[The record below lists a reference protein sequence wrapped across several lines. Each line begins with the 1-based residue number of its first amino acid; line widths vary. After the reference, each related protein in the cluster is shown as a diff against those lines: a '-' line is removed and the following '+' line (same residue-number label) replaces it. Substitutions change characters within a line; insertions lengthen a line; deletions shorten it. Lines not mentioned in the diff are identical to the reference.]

1 MELGIMRVVDIDGN
15 KILEGKVAVIT
26 GGGRGMGREIATTF
40 SKAGADVVVCDLS
53 LDKLTEVEDE
63 VKSGG
68 GRCLSFAVD
77 ISNKSQVEAMMAK
90 VHSNFGKIDI
100 LINNAGICISSP
112 LLETTVED
120 WDANMS
126 VNLKGAFLCLQA
138 AAKYMVQQRYGK
150 IVNISSICGRGA
162 VSEGIAYSASKAGVI
177 QVTCNAAA
185 ELGKHNINVNS
196 IAPGFVA
203 TPLVREGKTAE
214 EYAAMIEQFSK
225 PTVLGK
231 TGLPKDIANAA
242 LFLVSDESAYI
253 SGQTIPVD
261 GGRTNRM

>member
-1 MELGIMRVVDIDGN
+1 MRVVDTDGN
-15 KILEGKVAVIT
+15 KILEGKVAIIT
-26 GGGRGMGREIATTF
+26 GGGRGMGREIALTF
-40 SKAGADVVVCDLS
+40 AKAGANIAVCDLS
-53 LDKLTEVEDE
+53 LANLTEVEE
-63 VKSGG
+63 EIRAVGG
-68 GRCLSFAVD
+68 KCLSLAID
-77 ISNKSQVEAMMAK
+77 ISKKDQVEEMMAK
-90 VHSNFGKIDI
+90 VHAHFGKIDI
-100 LINNAGICISSP
+100 LINNAGICISSS
-112 LLETTVED
+112 LLETSVEE
-120 WDANMS
+120 WDANMN
-126 VNLKGAFLCLQA
+126 VNLKGAFLCLQG
-138 AAKYMVQQRYGK
+138 AAKYMVEQKYGK

-162 VSEGIAYSASKAGVI
+162 VSEGVAYSASKAGVI

-214 EYAAMIEQFSK
+214 EYAAMITEFSK

-242 LFLVSDESAYI
+242 LFLVSDEAAYI

>member
-1 MELGIMRVVDIDGN
+1 MRVVDIDGN
-15 KILEGKVAVIT
+15 KILEGKVAIIT
-26 GGGRGMGREIATTF
+26 GGGRGMGKEIASTF
-40 SKAGADVVVCDLS
+40 SKAGANVAVCDLS
-53 LDKLTEVEDE
+53 LSNLTEVEE
-63 VKSGG
+63 EIKAGG
-68 GRCLSFAVD
+68 GQCLSIATD
-77 ISNKSQVEAMMAK
+77 ISNKEQVEKMMAN
-90 VHSNFGKIDI
+90 VCAHFGKIDI
-100 LINNAGICISSP
+100 LINNAGICVSSS
-112 LLETTVED
+112 LLETSVEE
-120 WDANMS
+120 WDANIS
-126 VNLKGAFLCLQA
+126 VNLKGTFLCLQA

-185 ELGKHNINVNS
+185 ELGKYNINVNS

-203 TPLVREGKTAE
+203 TPLVREGKTPE
-214 EYAAMIEQFSK
+214 EYAAMIKEFSK

-253 SGQTIPVD
+253 SGQIIPVD

>member
-1 MELGIMRVVDIDGN
+1 MRVVDTDG
-15 KILEGKVAVIT
+15 KRILEGRVAVIT
-26 GGGRGMGREIATTF
+26 GGGRGMGREIALTF
-40 SKAGADVVVCDLS
+40 SKAGANIAVCDLS
-53 LDKLTEVEDE
+53 LANLTEVEE
-63 VKSGG
+63 EIKAGG
-68 GRCLSFAVD
+68 GKCLSLATN
-77 ISNKSQVEAMMAK
+77 ISDKGQVEEMMAK
-90 VHSNFGKIDI
+90 VHAHFGKIDI
-100 LINNAGICISSP
+100 LTNNAGICISSP
-112 LLETTVED
+112 LLETSEEE

-138 AAKYMVQQRYGK
+138 AAKYMVEQKYGK

-203 TPLVREGKTAE
+203 TPLVREGKTTE
-214 EYAAMIEQFSK
+214 EYAAMIAEFSK

>member
-1 MELGIMRVVDIDGN
+1 MRVVDIDGN
-15 KILEGKVAVIT
+15 KILEGKVAIIT
-26 GGGRGMGREIATTF
+26 GGGRGMGKEIALTF
-40 SKAGADVVVCDLS
+40 SKAGANVAVCDIS
-53 LDKLTEVEDE
+53 LENLTAVEEEIKL
-63 VKSGG
+63 GG
-68 GRCLSFAVD
+68 GKCLSIAAN
-77 ISNKSQVEAMMAK
+77 ISNKDQVEEMMAK
-90 VHSNFGKIDI
+90 VYAHFGKIDI
-100 LINNAGICISSP
+100 LINNAGICISSS
-112 LLETTVED
+112 LLETSVEE
-120 WDANMS
+120 WDANMN

-138 AAKYMVQQRYGK
+138 AAKYMVQQMYGK

-185 ELGKHNINVNS
+185 ELGKYNINVNS

-203 TPLVREGKTAE
+203 TPLVREGKTPE
-214 EYAAMIEQFSK
+214 EYAAMIKEFSK

>member
-1 MELGIMRVVDIDGN
+1 MRVVDIDGN
-15 KILEGKVAVIT
+15 KILEGKVAIIT
-26 GGGRGMGREIATTF
+26 GGGRGMGKEIASIF
-40 SKAGADVVVCDLS
+40 SKAGANVAVCDLS
-53 LDKLTEVEDE
+53 LSNLTEVEE
-63 VKSGG
+63 EIKAGG
-68 GRCLSFAVD
+68 GQCLSIATD
-77 ISNKSQVEAMMAK
+77 ISNKEQVEKMMENVCA
-90 VHSNFGKIDI
+90 HFGKIDI
-100 LINNAGICISSP
+100 LINNAGICISSS
-112 LLETTVED
+112 LLETSVEE

-126 VNLKGAFLCLQA
+126 VNLKGTFLCLQA

-185 ELGKHNINVNS
+185 ELGKYNINVNS

-203 TPLVREGKTAE
+203 TPLVREGKTPE
-214 EYAAMIEQFSK
+214 EYAAMIKEFSK

-253 SGQTIPVD
+253 SGQIIPVD

>member
-1 MELGIMRVVDIDGN
+1 MRVVDTEGK

-26 GGGRGMGREIATTF
+26 GGGRGMGKEIAATF
-40 SKAGADVVVCDLS
+40 SKAGAKIAVCDLS
-53 LDKLTEVEDE
+53 LANLEETQAEI
-63 VKSGG
+63 SSLGG
-68 GRCLSFAVD
+68 ECLSLAAD
-77 ISNKSQVEAMMAK
+77 ISNKNQVDEMMDK
-90 VHSNFGKIDI
+90 VQAHFGKIDI
-100 LINNAGICISSP
+100 LINNAGICISSS
-112 LLETTVED
+112 LLETSVEE

-126 VNLKGAFLCLQA
+126 VNLKGAFICLQS
-138 AAKYMVQQRYGK
+138 AAKYMVKQNYGK

-162 VSEGIAYSASKAGVI
+162 VSEGVAYSASKAGVI
-177 QVTCNAAA
+177 QMTLNAAS

-203 TPLVREGKTAE
+203 TPLVKEGKTPE
-214 EYAAMIEQFSK
+214 EYAAMMKEFSK

-253 SGQTIPVD
+253 SGQVIPVD